1 MATWLCSAWASN
13 PCCVETTATPVS
25 SQELSKPRII
35 MRVSVQL
42 ERHAL
47 ELSTVC
53 QIHTTSFPQLLES
66 TRPPRR
72 SEEHTSE
79 LQLLMRISYAVFCLK
94 EKNQKN
100 TTITTSH

>member
-66 TRPPRR
+66 TRPPRIKEETCLKNIFSR
-72 SEEHTSE
+72 SEE
-79 LQLLMRISYAVFCLK
+79 RRVGK
-94 EKNQKN
+94 ECVS
-100 TTITTSH
+100 TCRSRWSPYH

>member
-66 TRPPRR
+66 TRTPR
-72 SEEHTSE
+72 
-79 LQLLMRISYAVFCLK
+79 IK
-94 EKNQKN
+94 EKRSTKRRVRKGCVRKMRSSCSPYTYKKN
-100 TTITTSH
+100 KKPV